1 MSDLI
6 NRVKACRLELKNI
19 GAKNDSDKIGFIDKF
34 RNEYTTD
41 QINDL
46 WEGVIESKKFTQQL
60 ESFVTYKKLK

>member
-1 MSDLI
+1 MSNLK
-6 NRVKACRLELKNI
+6 NRFKACKLDLKNL
-19 GAKNDSDKIGFIDKF
+19 GGKNDIDKIAFIKKF

-46 WEGVIESKKFTQQL
+46 WKGVIESEKFTQQL